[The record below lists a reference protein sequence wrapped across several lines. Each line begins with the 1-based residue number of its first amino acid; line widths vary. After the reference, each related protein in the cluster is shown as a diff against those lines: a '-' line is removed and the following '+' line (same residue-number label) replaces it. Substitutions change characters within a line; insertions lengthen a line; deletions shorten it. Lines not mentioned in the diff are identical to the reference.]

1 MERIDDALLGE
12 MICEGLLGLWDAR
25 CLFLLGCEIGAI
37 GAEVWLHE
45 GA

>member
-1 MERIDDALLGE
+1 MERINSLIGE
-12 MICEGLLGLWDAR
+12 MIWKGLLGLWNTR
-25 CLFLLGCEIGAI
+25 CLFLFGCEIGAI